1 MTYNTGLSRGHSA
14 SRLPR
19 EAPWPRQGAERFRL
33 RQTAHS
39 SRTPGTAM
47 PDEDCDFLQIAEV
60 PPASSVGERSPRR
73 ESTFSIS
80 PPSPTRRPRVTI
92 GDFSEPTSVTP
103 GPRPSTKLR
112 IASYLGSVD
121 DPIIARSALKHGL
134 SEADIL
140 HAYHHPI
147 RAWDMGD
154 GFTMLL
160 GANRAALVLEIGYIQ
175 GITAIVIVHAMR
187 AREKFL
193 R

>member
-1 MTYNTGLSRGHSA
+1 MSANTSA
-14 SRLPR
+14 
-19 EAPWPRQGAERFRL
+19 
-33 RQTAHS
+33 
-39 SRTPGTAM
+39 
-47 PDEDCDFLQIAEV
+47 
-60 PPASSVGERSPRR
+60 ASARSPGGQTCGNHQRY
-73 ESTFSIS
+73 
-80 PPSPTRRPRVTI
+80 
-92 GDFSEPTSVTP
+92 P
-103 GPRPSTKLR
+103 GAQPSTTR
-112 IASYLGSVD
+112 HITSYLGSVD

-140 HAYHHPI
+140 YAYHHPI

>member
-1 MTYNTGLSRGHSA
+1 MAANTSA
-14 SRLPR
+14 ASARPPGSQTCGIHQRHPGTTPLDH
-19 EAPWPRQGAERFRL
+19 
-33 RQTAHS
+33 TAH
-39 SRTPGTAM
+39 RKLPWICGRA
-47 PDEDCDFLQIAEV
+47 DHCQI
-60 PPASSVGERSPRR
+60 
-73 ESTFSIS
+73 
-80 PPSPTRRPRVTI
+80 
-92 GDFSEPTSVTP
+92 
-103 GPRPSTKLR
+103 
-112 IASYLGSVD
+112 
-121 DPIIARSALKHGL
+121 ALKHGL

-175 GITAIVIVHAMR
+175 GITTIVIVHAMR